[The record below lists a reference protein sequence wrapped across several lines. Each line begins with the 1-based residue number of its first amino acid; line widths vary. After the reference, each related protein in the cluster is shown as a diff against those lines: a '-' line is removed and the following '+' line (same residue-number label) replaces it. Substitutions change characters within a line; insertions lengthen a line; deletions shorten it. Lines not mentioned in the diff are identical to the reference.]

1 MYRHILNSIVES
13 EAIYLECLSVSLQY
27 MKAMKPKQF
36 PKMGTKE
43 KLPAPTKL
51 EGNEKKVTLSTTQPV
66 IPKED
71 FDVIFFKVPEL
82 HEFHHHFHESL
93 KRQVDRWDASRDERL
108 GHHFKMLAQQTKVYA
123 QFLGNYPAAL
133 AALHRC
139 TQLYPQF
146 ADLTGSIKLRTLKG
160 QQQGQS
166 LSLEDL
172 LHKPVARVQ
181 KNCLSLQDLIKYT
194 PADHPDRATLTESLH
209 MIQTFLNEYNVEH
222 RGELYPHQERQQR
235 HLVKNSFTVELAE
248 GTRKLRHLFLFNDV
262 LVCAKYKASGKGEK
276 FTFQLKWYIP
286 LCEVLIVEEPS
297 SEPKET
303 KPANLVMLKTAASS
317 LRDSIVQAEREDEW
331 RGRGRGLNS
340 RVEKQ
345 RKALAELEAQLVLAS
360 PHLLFQVAQEVAS
373 KAGKTYSVFL
383 SSEYERAQW
392 VEALK
397 VLQEKL
403 PPNTSQAHTMSMVEL
418 QGWVTSCRK
427 FLKTNMGSFLMRSTR
442 DEPLLIGDLH
452 LSVGS
457 LGGLTRPTACFV
469 VVEVDSYGH
478 YFRKAKTRMITDSME
493 PAWNDEFIIELEGS
507 ENLRLLVYEETASG
521 LHLRGRA
528 VLELSRAWLGPHY
541 AEQRVAMADVV
552 LSCKMKFAAFEE
564 TIRRVP
570 TSKPAG
576 LFKTPITQ
584 TTKKEKRAVPFI
596 ITSAVREVERRGI
609 AEVGIYRVNGSAVD
623 MGRLKRAYES
633 NPYEAEQLLKECDI
647 HAVAGILKQYLRDLP
662 ECIFTSEAYPKLFEA
677 YAIQDEA
684 QRSRTYLHLFSQL
697 PQNPS
702 QACIVFLIE
711 HLVRVASLDGQN
723 KMSLHNLATVFG
735 PTMLHAGPGRGNPA
749 ELLANSTSDVMAQS
763 GILHYFLARRAR
775 GEPIQIL
782 ERSI

>member
-1 MYRHILNSIVES
+1 M
-13 EAIYLECLSVSLQY
+13 
-27 MKAMKPKQF
+27 
-36 PKMGTKE
+36 
-43 KLPAPTKL
+43 
-51 EGNEKKVTLSTTQPV
+51 
-66 IPKED
+66 
-71 FDVIFFKVPEL
+71 
-82 HEFHHHFHESL
+82 
-93 KRQVDRWDASRDERL
+93 
-108 GHHFKMLAQQTKVYA
+108 
-123 QFLGNYPAAL
+123 
-133 AALHRC
+133 
-139 TQLYPQF
+139 
-146 ADLTGSIKLRTLKG
+146 
-160 QQQGQS
+160 
-166 LSLEDL
+166 
-172 LHKPVARVQ
+172 
-181 KNCLSLQDLIKYT
+181 
-194 PADHPDRATLTESLH
+194 
-209 MIQTFLNEYNVEH
+209 
-222 RGELYPHQERQQR
+222 
-235 HLVKNSFTVELAE
+235 
-248 GTRKLRHLFLFNDV
+248 
-262 LVCAKYKASGKGEK
+262 
-276 FTFQLKWYIP
+276 
-286 LCEVLIVEEPS
+286 
-297 SEPKET
+297 
-303 KPANLVMLKTAASS
+303 
-317 LRDSIVQAEREDEW
+317 
-331 RGRGRGLNS
+331 NS

-360 PHLLFQVAQEVAS
+360 PHLLFQVAS

>member
-1 MYRHILNSIVES
+1 M
-13 EAIYLECLSVSLQY
+13 
-27 MKAMKPKQF
+27 
-36 PKMGTKE
+36 
-43 KLPAPTKL
+43 
-51 EGNEKKVTLSTTQPV
+51 
-66 IPKED
+66 
-71 FDVIFFKVPEL
+71 
-82 HEFHHHFHESL
+82 
-93 KRQVDRWDASRDERL
+93 
-108 GHHFKMLAQQTKVYA
+108 
-123 QFLGNYPAAL
+123 
-133 AALHRC
+133 
-139 TQLYPQF
+139 
-146 ADLTGSIKLRTLKG
+146 
-160 QQQGQS
+160 
-166 LSLEDL
+166 
-172 LHKPVARVQ
+172 
-181 KNCLSLQDLIKYT
+181 
-194 PADHPDRATLTESLH
+194 
-209 MIQTFLNEYNVEH
+209 
-222 RGELYPHQERQQR
+222 
-235 HLVKNSFTVELAE
+235 
-248 GTRKLRHLFLFNDV
+248 
-262 LVCAKYKASGKGEK
+262 
-276 FTFQLKWYIP
+276 
-286 LCEVLIVEEPS
+286 
-297 SEPKET
+297 
-303 KPANLVMLKTAASS
+303 
-317 LRDSIVQAEREDEW
+317 
-331 RGRGRGLNS
+331 
-340 RVEKQ
+340 
-345 RKALAELEAQLVLAS
+345 
-360 PHLLFQVAQEVAS
+360 
-373 KAGKTYSVFL
+373 FL

-452 LSVGS
+452 LAVGS

-478 YFRKAKTRMITDSME
+478 YFRKAKTRMISDAME

-507 ENLRLLVYEETASG
+507 ENLRLLVYEETANG
-521 LHLRGRA
+521 IHLRGRA

-552 LSCKMKFAAFEE
+552 LTCKMKFAAFEE

-609 AEVGIYRVNGSAVD
+609 AEVGVLSQSFQNIILTTQVGIFLYILSPGWHLPSERFRGGHGSIETRLREQPIRGGAVAQGVRHPRRCWHSQTIPQVNI
-623 MGRLKRAYES
+623 
-633 NPYEAEQLLKECDI
+633 LLKVQSGNQPE
-647 HAVAGILKQYLRDLP
+647 LLYLFRDLP

-677 YAIQDEA
+677 YAIQDPE

-711 HLVRVASLDGQN
+711 HLVRVAALDGQN

-749 ELLANSTSDVMAQS
+749 ELLASSTR
-763 GILHYFLARRAR
+763 Y
-775 GEPIQIL
+775 
-782 ERSI
+782 

>member
-1 MYRHILNSIVES
+1 M
-13 EAIYLECLSVSLQY
+13 
-27 MKAMKPKQF
+27 
-36 PKMGTKE
+36 
-43 KLPAPTKL
+43 
-51 EGNEKKVTLSTTQPV
+51 
-66 IPKED
+66 
-71 FDVIFFKVPEL
+71 
-82 HEFHHHFHESL
+82 
-93 KRQVDRWDASRDERL
+93 
-108 GHHFKMLAQQTKVYA
+108 
-123 QFLGNYPAAL
+123 
-133 AALHRC
+133 
-139 TQLYPQF
+139 
-146 ADLTGSIKLRTLKG
+146 RTLKG

-181 KNCLSLQDLIKYT
+181 KNCLSLQDLIKHT
-194 PADHPDRATLTESLH
+194 PSAHPDRATLTESLH
-209 MIQTFLNEYNVEH
+209 MIQTFLNDYNVEH
-222 RGELYPHQERQQR
+222 RGELYPHQERPQR

-248 GTRKLRHLFLFNDV
+248 GARKLRHLFLFNDV

-286 LCEVLIVEEPS
+286 LYEVLIVEEPS
-297 SEPKET
+297 SEPRET
-303 KPANLVMLKTAASS
+303 KPANLVLLKTAASS
-317 LRDSIVQAEREDEW
+317 LRDTILQAEREAEW
-331 RGRGRGLNS
+331 QGKGRGGSGISNK
-340 RVEKQ
+340 VEKH
-345 RKALAELEAQLVLAS
+345 RKALNELEAQLVLAS
-360 PHLLFQVAQEVAS
+360 PHLLFQVAS
-373 KAGKTYSVFL
+373 KSGKTFSVFL

-392 VEALK
+392 VEALQ

-403 PPNTSQAHTMSMVEL
+403 PPNTSQAHSMSMVEL

-452 LSVGS
+452 LAVTS
-457 LGGLTRPTACFV
+457 LGGLTRPASCYV

-478 YFRKAKTRMITDSME
+478 YFRKAKTRLIPDSIE

-507 ENLRLLVYEETASG
+507 ENLRLLVYEETAQAG
-521 LHLRGRA
+521 VQLRGRA
-528 VLELSRAWLGPHY
+528 TLELSRAWLGGQW

-552 LSCKMKFAAFEE
+552 LTCRMKFSAFEE

-570 TSKPAG
+570 QAKPAG
-576 LFKTPITQ
+576 LFKTAIT
-584 TTKKEKRAVPFI
+584 TTTRKEKRAVPFI

-662 ECIFTSEAYPKLFEA
+662 DCIFTSESYGKLFEA
-677 YAIQDEA
+677 YTIPDQE

-711 HLVRVASLDGQN
+711 HLVRVAALEVQN

-735 PTMLHAGPGRGNPA
+735 PTMLHAGPGRGREA

-782 ERSI
+782 ERSV